1 NKNVSVIPGSICA
14 RWAARISFVE
24 IGSRPGLM
32 RGPMMPPS
40 ITIVRFGAWRCCA
53 SAAASSGTPTPANT
67 VVSSRSTRE
76 PMMAKSSA
84 DVNGW
89 VIVMGAVR
97 SAWTAGGLFSMR
109 GGFVVTGAVRP
120 AWTAGGLFW
129 KRVAPVGRSLGQFS
143 RLLLLFRQA
152 LAAEEVEVVVP
163 RRRRV
168 DIAGEVV
175 GHRGL
180 GPARVDRG

>member
-1 NKNVSVIPGSICA
+1 
-14 RWAARISFVE
+14 
-24 IGSRPGLM
+24 
-32 RGPMMPPS
+32 
-40 ITIVRFGAWRCCA
+40 
-53 SAAASSGTPTPANT
+53 
-67 VVSSRSTRE
+67 
-76 PMMAKSSA
+76 
-84 DVNGW
+84 
-89 VIVMGAVR
+89 
-97 SAWTAGGLFSMR
+97 MR
-109 GGFVVTGAVRP
+109 GGFVVTGAARS
-120 AWTAGGLFW
+120 AWTEGGLFW

-180 GPARVDRG
+180 GPARVDRGRVVAKMIEVRLVEPVALVGKRAERHVQERVDEKPPNHGAVGMPAGPAGGPGALRTARDRGPPA

>member
-1 NKNVSVIPGSICA
+1 
-14 RWAARISFVE
+14 
-24 IGSRPGLM
+24 M
-32 RGPMMPPS
+32 RGGFVV
-40 ITIVRFGAWRCCA
+40 TGAA
-53 SAAASSGTPTPANT
+53 
-67 VVSSRSTRE
+67 
-76 PMMAKSSA
+76 
-84 DVNGW
+84 
-89 VIVMGAVR
+89 R
-97 SAWTAGGLFSMR
+97 SAWTAGGLFWKRGGFVVTGAARSAWTAGGLFWMR
-109 GGFVVTGAVRP
+109 GGFVVTGAARSAWTAGGLFWNRGGFVVTGAARS

-180 GPARVDRG
+180 GPARVDRGRVVARMIEVRLVEPVALVGKRPERH